1 MSTGVACST
10 YEENYYSFQ
19 NKKSYLFVSVITL
32 VMRACIIVSAYLQTY
47 WNPYNDPASF
57 FKILMFNAKES
68 DEKLFVEKPTL
79 LLPKT
84 KT

>member
-1 MSTGVACST
+1 M
-10 YEENYYSFQ
+10 
-19 NKKSYLFVSVITL
+19 L
-32 VMRACIIVSAYLQTY
+32 ACIIVSAYLQTY